1 MKPSPPCDTDSL
13 DALYKGYHGWLL
25 VWLRRRLGCPHN
37 AADMAQETF
46 IRLLTAGAYITPRE
60 PRAFLATV
68 ARRLMVDR
76 GRRQRLEQAYREEL
90 ARHVEHLEQAPS
102 PEQILAA
109 VQALE
114 HIARALDSM
123 LPRARQA
130 FVLGHLEG
138 LSHAQIAERLN
149 VSTKTVQNYLV
160 QALLHCHAAT
170 EEAL

>member
-1 MKPSPPCDTDSL
+1 MKPSPPCDTDNL

-46 IRLLTAGAYITPRE
+46 IRLLTAGAYVSPRE

-130 FVLGHLEG
+130 FVLRHLEG

-170 EEAL
+170 EKAL

>member
-1 MKPSPPCDTDSL
+1 MKQPSTNAESL
-13 DALYKGYHGWLL
+13 DSLYKGYHGWLL
-25 VWLRRRLGCPHN
+25 VWLRRRLDCPHN

-46 IRLLTAGAYITPRE
+46 IRLLTAGAYVTPHQ

-68 ARRLMVDR
+68 ARRLMIDR
-76 GRRQRLEQAYREEL
+76 GRRQKLEQAYREEL
-90 ARHVEHLEQAPS
+90 ARHIESLEQVPS
-102 PEQILAA
+102 PEQVLTA

-114 HIARALDSM
+114 HIARALDRM

-130 FVLGHLEG
+130 FVLRHLEG
-138 LSHAQIAERLN
+138 LSHAQIAEQLN

-170 EEAL
+170 EDAS

>member
-1 MKPSPPCDTDSL
+1 MKPSSSTDTDSL
-13 DALYKGYHGWLL
+13 DTLYKGYHGWLL

-46 IRLLTAGAYITPRE
+46 IRLLTAGAYVTPRE

-76 GRRQRLEQAYREEL
+76 GRRQKLEQAYREAL
-90 ARHVEHLEQAPS
+90 AQHVEYLEQAPS

-114 HIARALDSM
+114 HIARALEGM
-123 LPRARQA
+123 VPRARQA
-130 FVLGHLEG
+130 FVLRHLEG
-138 LSHAQIAERLN
+138 QSHAQIAEQLN

-160 QALLHCHAAT
+160 QALLHCHAAI
-170 EEAL
+170 EEPL

>member
-1 MKPSPPCDTDSL
+1 MKPSTPSDTDSL

-46 IRLLTAGAYITPRE
+46 IRLLTTGAYVTPRE

-130 FVLGHLEG
+130 FVLRHLEG